1 MVSGAA
7 NNVETWAAFNI
18 GFVGSIVHS
27 SVSLILIRFNIDDPL
42 EGVAVHGACGLWG
55 IIAVGIFDHEN
66 GLFYS
71 DAK

>member
-42 EGVAVHGACGLWG
+42 EGVAVHGACGGESLLWEFLIMRMG
-55 IIAVGIFDHEN
+55 FFTVM
-66 GLFYS
+66 
-71 DAK
+71 